1 MEETSNTTWATIAGG
16 IIAAPLLISKFR
28 AIWSKDGAEAAIGT
42 SVKEMLTTLT
52 AANKELK
59 EENEQLH
66 KQINELRNEVT
77 KFQMLV
83 ADLTHQ
89 LTKLTLE
96 LETNK
101 RIDELARTGQIDRRK
116 KSYETT
122 A

>member
-1 MEETSNTTWATIAGG
+1 MEQPELTTVGG
-16 IIAAPLLISKFR
+16 IVGGILSIPFLISKFR
-28 AIWSKDGAEAAIGT
+28 AVWSKDGAETALGT
-42 SVKEMLTTLT
+42 SVKEMLNTLT
-52 AANKELK
+52 DANKELK

-66 KQINELRNEVT
+66 KQINELRSEVT

-101 RIDELARTGQIDRRK
+101 RIDELARTGQLERRK
-116 KSYETT
+116 NTR
-122 A
+122 